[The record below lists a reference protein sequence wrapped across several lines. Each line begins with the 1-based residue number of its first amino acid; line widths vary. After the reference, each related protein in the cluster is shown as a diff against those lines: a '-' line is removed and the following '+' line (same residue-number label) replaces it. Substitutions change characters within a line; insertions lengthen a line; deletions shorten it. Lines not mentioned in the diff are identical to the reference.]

1 MSRLATVLP
10 LACVGVLGSCA
21 PRKAVSLATATNAWA
36 AQTESPTLAPAVL
49 AAALLQQQQ
58 QQQRLIVTTAH
69 QSRAAYQKLAQ
80 LTDGVAVVAA
90 LAQTLER
97 LIAVT
102 ATSPGK

>member
-49 AAALLQQQQ
+49 AAALLQQP
-58 QQQRLIVTTAH
+58 QRLIVTTAH

>member
-58 QQQRLIVTTAH
+58 RLIVTTAH